1 MAFVYIL
8 ANRKSGALY
17 VGVTKD
23 LLRRLDEHARESSG
37 GFCGRYGVDRL
48 VYFEIYDRNVDAIA
62 REKQLKN
69 WQRAWKVTLIEQ
81 NIPDWEDV
89 SASVPYM

>member
-17 VGVTKD
+17 IGVTKD
-23 LLRRLDEHARESSG
+23 LLGRLDEHAREAPD

-48 VYFEIYDRNVDAIA
+48 VYFEIYDRIVEAIA

-69 WQRAWKVTLIEQ
+69 WRRVWKVTLIEHH
-81 NIPDWEDV
+81 NPDWEDV
-89 SASVPYM
+89 SGSVPYV